1 MYLENYIRNL
11 KKNYKKNYFS
21 GISFNSSKIKKD
33 NIFFAI
39 KGNKLDGNNYV
50 NDAIKNGAKIII
62 SEKKLNIKKDKVLFL
77 HTKNVRKLLAE
88 FSYKTLNKK
97 YKKIIAVT
105 GTNGKSSISDFYY
118 QILNLNKKKVG
129 SIGTIGVKQKN
140 KKKEL
145 ANTTLD
151 PLQLREIINGFNN
164 ERIDHIILEASSHGL
179 KQNRLDGLL
188 FDIGIFTNLSH
199 DHLDYHKNFKAYLNS
214 KLYLF
219 ENLIKKNGT
228 IITDNAIPELKRIKK
243 IAKKK
248 KLNLITI
255 FSKNS
260 DLELVSHKFK
270 NESQILKI
278 KHKNTFFSLKLNL
291 IGKIQVKN
299 IFMAILA
306 AEKSDLNMKSI
317 IKIIDKIKPVEGRL
331 EKIGNIKNNSKVILD
346 YAHTPDALKTVLLN
360 IKEQFPS
367 TKISLV
373 FGCGGDRDKEKRS
386 KMGKIADQFTDF
398 IYLTDDNP
406 RNENA
411 KKIRGEIKK
420 GIKNKIINEISDRKK
435 AIFECIKN
443 LKSGEI
449 AVIAG
454 KGHEKTQE
462 YHGKKIFLSD
472 KKEILRSISFKNKLL
487 FEDLKLNI
495 INEMSRNNL
504 PKNIIINNARINS
517 KEIKKND
524 IFFAIKGKKNDGNRF
539 ALEAV
544 KKGASLT
551 IVNQIN
557 NKYPSEK
564 QIKVKDSLSFLTKC
578 SSIYRENVISKIIA
592 ITGSCGKTS
601 LKEMLGNTLKKI
613 SKTSCSPKSY
623 NNKYGVPLSLFN
635 LKEKDAFGVFEVGMD
650 KKGEVDNLTKII
662 KPNVGIITN
671 ISYAHSKNF
680 KTIDQ
685 IAKAKS
691 EIIDNIKKDGAI
703 ILNADDHFYKL
714 HKKKAIKKK
723 LEVLSFS
730 INNKTASTKLYK
742 IEKINNKFKIFIK
755 VNNSI
760 LFFYFNNDYE
770 NNIQNLL
777 ATITVINLFFDI
789 KLLSKNIFID
799 FRVPEGRGDISKIK
813 IKNKTINLI
822 DESYNSNPLS
832 LKTAL
837 LNYNKIKFNQGK
849 KHIILGDM
857 LELGRHSVKQHQ
869 LISKTIN
876 KIDIDKVHIMGKDI
890 IKTYEKLMKNKKGKI
905 LNSLPEIID
914 LINNNLDNN
923 DYLMIKG
930 SNSTGLYSI
939 VYNLKH
945 KNLNVL

>member
-62 SEKKLNIKKDKVLFL
+62 SEKKFNIKKDKVLFL

-228 IITDNAIPELKRIKK
+228 IITDNDIPELKRIKK

-278 KHKNTFFSLKLNL
+278 KYKNNFFSLKINL

-317 IKIIDKIKPVEGRL
+317 IKVIDKIKPVEGRL

-406 RNENA
+406 RNENP
-411 KKIRGEIKK
+411 KKIRSS
-420 GIKNKIINEISDRKK
+420 IKNKI
-435 AIFECIKN
+435 
-443 LKSGEI
+443 
-449 AVIAG
+449 
-454 KGHEKTQE
+454 
-462 YHGKKIFLSD
+462 D
-472 KKEILRSISFKNKLL
+472 K
-487 FEDLKLNI
+487 
-495 INEMSRNNL
+495 
-504 PKNIIINNARINS
+504 
-517 KEIKKND
+517 
-524 IFFAIKGKKNDGNRF
+524 
-539 ALEAV
+539 
-544 KKGASLT
+544 
-551 IVNQIN
+551 
-557 NKYPSEK
+557 
-564 QIKVKDSLSFLTKC
+564 
-578 SSIYRENVISKIIA
+578 SKIIE
-592 ITGSCGKTS
+592 
-601 LKEMLGNTLKKI
+601 L
-613 SKTSCSPKSY
+613 
-623 NNKYGVPLSLFN
+623 
-635 LKEKDAFGVFEVGMD
+635 
-650 KKGEVDNLTKII
+650 
-662 KPNVGIITN
+662 PNR
-671 ISYAHSKNF
+671 Y
-680 KTIDQ
+680 D
-685 IAKAKS
+685 
-691 EIIDNIKKDGAI
+691 
-703 ILNADDHFYKL
+703 
-714 HKKKAIKKK
+714 AIKKAVFDLK
-723 LEVLSFS
+723 VGDILIVGLNSDKSVTRLKGKNRPINPQVDRSYILASLEVVDYVVIFDKDTPLDLIKAISPDILVKGGDYVGEEVVGQDIAKELKLVKF
-730 INNKTASTKLYK
+730 IDGKSTTQT
-742 IEKINNKFKIFIK
+742 IK
-755 VNNSI
+755 R
-760 LFFYFNNDYE
+760 
-770 NNIQNLL
+770 IQN
-777 ATITVINLFFDI
+777 VW
-789 KLLSKNIFID
+789 
-799 FRVPEGRGDISKIK
+799 KI
-813 IKNKTINLI
+813 
-822 DESYNSNPLS
+822 
-832 LKTAL
+832 
-837 LNYNKIKFNQGK
+837 
-849 KHIILGDM
+849 
-857 LELGRHSVKQHQ
+857 
-869 LISKTIN
+869 
-876 KIDIDKVHIMGKDI
+876 
-890 IKTYEKLMKNKKGKI
+890 
-905 LNSLPEIID
+905 
-914 LINNNLDNN
+914 
-923 DYLMIKG
+923 
-930 SNSTGLYSI
+930 
-939 VYNLKH
+939 
-945 KNLNVL
+945 